1 METREEVI
9 NFIIQKI
16 DEKNLSMNNISLE
29 LGMNASYMYSFL
41 YRNTPKR
48 LPEQARKKLAIIL
61 ETEEQ
66 NLTDIKIDTIDPLTI
81 AGAKLI
87 GEKVAAGISHLFR
100 KASDNSQELVS
111 VDMLD
116 TTACCGN
123 GIETLSENIVGKW
136 LMPLLDY
143 RKISST
149 TPENVKM
156 IKVKGDSMQPTLKE
170 DDWVLVDTSQN
181 FPSDGMFLLRL
192 AGNFLT
198 VKRIQCGF
206 GNNITILSDNPNYQP
221 MNATIDDATIVGKVI
236 YALKA
241 EKVG

>member
-87 GEKVAAGISHLFR
+87 ADEWYKLFCEK
-100 KASDNSQELVS
+100 
-111 VDMLD
+111 
-116 TTACCGN
+116 
-123 GIETLSENIVGKW
+123 
-136 LMPLLDY
+136 
-143 RKISST
+143 
-149 TPENVKM
+149 
-156 IKVKGDSMQPTLKE
+156 IK
-170 DDWVLVDTSQN
+170 
-181 FPSDGMFLLRL
+181 
-192 AGNFLT
+192 
-198 VKRIQCGF
+198 
-206 GNNITILSDNPNYQP
+206 
-221 MNATIDDATIVGKVI
+221 
-236 YALKA
+236 
-241 EKVG
+241 